1 MCRARQDAAAD
12 KSTKG
17 DYRRVSVTLYT
28 HDGPECISSYPYTVY
43 SRATVYTETR
53 MGYFIVGAGHVIN
66 AIIEYNGTIIF
77 N

>member
-1 MCRARQDAAAD
+1 MQPLIKVQRETIAA
-12 KSTKG
+12 
-17 DYRRVSVTLYT
+17 YRWTLYT

-66 AIIEYNGTIIF
+66 AIIDYNGTIIF